1 MPDYPV
7 SVVGTG
13 PAGLIAAL
21 AVAGQ
26 GVPVGLVGPQANLE
40 DRRTTA
46 IMAPQLAILDEL
58 GVGAELRRT
67 GTPLRAMRIV
77 DGTRRLVRAPTVTFH
92 AAEIDE
98 DAFGLNLSNSRLVA
112 ALVEAV
118 EAAPEIE
125 WHRGVVERWTL
136 TDHSAEA
143 LLDDGTPVTA
153 RLAIGADGRN
163 STARTA
169 AGIRMRQS
177 DGRQS
182 AVVFNISHDRG
193 HEFISTEFHTEEGPF
208 TQVPLEGNR
217 SSIVWV
223 VRPQR
228 AVELMSLSE
237 SELALAAEERMQSM
251 LGRVSIDGGRQ
262 VYPLASAMPD
272 RFAAR
277 RIALVGEAAHVFPPI
292 GAQGLNL
299 GIRDAKALAET
310 VAEQRQDPGGTAA
323 LQAYDRRRRP
333 DILARASAVELLN
346 RSLLSGLL
354 PAQLARAAGLSL
366 LDGVAPLRG
375 FFMRE
380 GLSTGSGF
388 SALFGSRM
396 TG

>member
-1 MPDYPV
+1 MPEYPV

-21 AVAGQ
+21 AIARQ
-26 GVPVGLVGPQANLE
+26 GVAVGLIGPAANLE
-40 DRRTTA
+40 DQRTTA
-46 IMAPQLAILDEL
+46 IMAPQLAILDGL
-58 GVGAELRRT
+58 GVGVELRQT

-92 AAEIDE
+92 AAEIGE
-98 DAFGLNLSNSRLVA
+98 DAFGLNLSNSRLVGVLA
-112 ALVEAV
+112 RAV
-118 EAAPEIE
+118 EATPSIE
-125 WHRGVVERWTL
+125 WHRGMVERWKL

-143 LLDDGTPVTA
+143 VMGDGKSVAA
-153 RLAIGADGRN
+153 RLAVGADGRN

-177 DGRQS
+177 AGRQS
-182 AVVFNISHDRG
+182 ALVFNIAHDRS
-193 HEFISTEFHTEEGPF
+193 HAFISTEFHTEQGPF

-237 SELALAAEERMQSM
+237 GELALAAEERMQSM
-251 LGRVSIDGGRQ
+251 LGRVTTDGGRQ

-272 RFAAR
+272 RFGAKR
-277 RIALVGEAAHVFPPI
+277 VALVGEAAHVFPPI

-299 GIRDAKALAET
+299 GIRDASALADT
-310 VAEQRQDPGGTAA
+310 VAEQREDPGSAAA
-323 LQAYDRRRRP
+323 LAAYDRRRRP
-333 DILARASAVELLN
+333 DIMARASAVELLN

-366 LDGVAPLRG
+366 LDGMAPLRS